1 MYWHLFNCIVLLNH
15 QTEVNFMKIVK
26 KITLDFDQ
34 YSLIQRCLDNKIIVL
49 KDINDKNE
57 YDEEISQ
64 LQKIIDLISNAK
76 SKVV

>member
-1 MYWHLFNCIVLLNH
+1 
-15 QTEVNFMKIVK
+15 MKIVK